1 MCVPATGRQ
10 GSSMSIHSWEA
21 VKLYICSFLGI
32 SLYLSLL
39 YGLPLL
45 LIVPILSREDV
56 DDDEFPRIPS
66 CPPPTTIFCL
76 HDLVHLQLCRISIA
90 GATAQE
96 LECIPTSCSSAAT
109 LWIWWW
115 WWWLRLGASK
125 YRIPFHLLVLFPTG
139 QPSIDQGESN

>member
-96 LECIPTSCSSAAT
+96 LECIPTSCSSAAAP
-109 LWIWWW
+109 LDLVVVAAIRCIKIPHPIPSAGIVSNWAAIHRPGGIE
-115 WWWLRLGASK
+115 LR
-125 YRIPFHLLVLFPTG
+125 
-139 QPSIDQGESN
+139 